1 MKAALIQLTSSDIP
15 ADNARMICDMLGRAA
30 DQGAGFALTPEVSNC
45 VSLSRGHQAQVL
57 HPEASDPT
65 LAAIRDAAHRLG
77 LWVSIGSLAVKT
89 GDADGR
95 YANRSFIIDPAGDIR
110 ARYDKIHMFDIAL
123 PNGETYAE
131 SRGYRPGTQ
140 AVTCATPFGVLGLS
154 ICYDLRF
161 PDLYR
166 RLAQAGA
173 QILLVPAAFT
183 VPTGRAH
190 WEPLLRARAIECGAY
205 VLASAQTG
213 HHPTSTGRSR
223 DTYGHSL
230 AVSPW
235 GEILADAGT
244 GSGISLVDLDMGLV
258 NTARADMPSL
268 SHDQSFTGPNEH

>member
-1 MKAALIQLTSSDIP
+1 MKTALIQMTSSDVP
-15 ADNARMICDMLGRAA
+15 SDNAETLRVMLERAA

-45 VSLSRGHQAQVL
+45 VSLSRDHQASVL
-57 HPEASDPT
+57 HPEDNDPT
-65 LAAIRDAAHRLG
+65 LATIRDTAHRLG

-89 GDADGR
+89 DDADGR
-95 YANRSFIIDPAGDIR
+95 YANRSFVIDPAGEIR

-131 SRGYRPGTQ
+131 SRGYRPGTE
-140 AVTCATPFGVLGLS
+140 AVACETPFGILGLS

-166 RLAQAGA
+166 RLAQSSA

-205 VLASAQTG
+205 VLAAAQTG
-213 HHPTSTGRSR
+213 THPASTGRSR

-230 AVSPW
+230 AISPW
-235 GEILADAGT
+235 GEVLADAGT
-244 GSGISLVDLDMGLV
+244 QPGITMIDLDMGLV
-258 NTARADMPSL
+258 KTARADMPSL
-268 SHDQSFTGPNEH
+268 THDQTFTGPNEH